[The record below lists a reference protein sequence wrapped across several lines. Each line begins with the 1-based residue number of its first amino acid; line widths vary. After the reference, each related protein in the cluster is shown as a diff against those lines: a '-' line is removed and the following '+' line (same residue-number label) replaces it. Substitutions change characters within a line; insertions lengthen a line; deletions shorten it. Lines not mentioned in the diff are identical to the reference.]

1 MESKMETEM
10 KDYRKVDGIPLPYS
24 VVSKVGGVTVNTIKV
39 ESVEFNNKLDP
50 ALFEKPVVQ

>member
-1 MESKMETEM
+1 
-10 KDYRKVDGIPLPYS
+10 VDGIPLPYS

>member
-10 KDYRKVDGIPLPYS
+10 KDYRNVEGIPVPYS
-24 VVSKVGGVTVNTIKV
+24 IVSKISGVTVNTITV